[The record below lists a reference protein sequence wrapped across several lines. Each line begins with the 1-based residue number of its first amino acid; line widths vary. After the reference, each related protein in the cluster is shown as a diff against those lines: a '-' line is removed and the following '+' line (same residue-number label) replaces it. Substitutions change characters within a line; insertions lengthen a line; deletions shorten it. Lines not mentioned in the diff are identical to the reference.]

1 MNYKLQIPNSRL
13 ESGREQSNGAK
24 GVLEFLE
31 YGIWNAS
38 QSEARVLEHEL

>member
-1 MNYKLQIPNSRL
+1 MNYKLQIPNSR
-13 ESGREQSNGAK
+13 SDNGREQSNGAK

-38 QSEARVLEHEL
+38 QSEATVLEYGI